1 MLKEISIR
9 NFAIIESLDLGFTAG
24 FNVFTGETG
33 AGKSI
38 ILDALSIVLGEKADN
53 SFVREGTKRASIEAV
68 FDYGSR
74 RLEITE
80 ILEREDLLPDDGIE
94 EVSLSREI
102 RLEGRS
108 SARINGHAVS
118 LSVLQ
123 EVGALL
129 VDIHGQS
136 EHLSL
141 LKPASHIRLVDQFA
155 GNEELL
161 KEYRG
166 LYRKYLSVVKNLKAL
181 RDGEAEALRQQDI
194 LTYQVNE
201 INSAEL
207 SAEEEENLTRER
219 ERMQNS
225 EKIAKLLHQGLTAL
239 QGRSDEHPG
248 ILDKMDE
255 LDSALDS
262 LVSYDDSLQ
271 PLYDAVVNASDQMNE
286 VLDRL
291 QRYRS
296 GLGFSSRRRNQIE
309 ERLALYFSLKRKYG
323 GTVEAVLAF
332 GKNAE
337 QKLSLITGAGKQIE
351 ELEAEKAHL
360 LEGLSDLAVRL
371 SEKRAAA
378 ALRISKGVEKELD
391 DLRMAAARFEVLTD
405 AVPDADGLTDGKGN
419 KLSFTDTGFDR
430 VEFLIAP
437 NPGEGLKPLA
447 KVASGGETSRLM
459 LALKN
464 TLAQADTIPTMV
476 FDEIDQGIGG
486 RIGAL
491 VGEKLWELSRYHQV
505 ICITHLPQLAALYD
519 SHFHVHK
526 QISDNR
532 TQTVVT
538 RLDAEKSLHELASL
552 LGADNGENVQAV
564 KAMLKESS
572 DFKAQRT
579 GKDGTSAL
587 TN

>member
-1 MLKEISIR
+1 MLKEIRIQ
-9 NFAIIESLDLGFTAG
+9 NFAIIESLELEFTSG

-38 ILDALSIVLGEKADN
+38 ILDALSIVLGDKADN

-74 RLEITE
+74 KDEIVE
-80 ILEREDLLPDDGIE
+80 ILDREDLLPDDGIE
-94 EVSLSREI
+94 EVVLSREV

-108 SARINGHAVS
+108 TARINGRSVS

-123 EVGALL
+123 ELGSLL

-141 LKPASHIRLVDQFA
+141 LKPATHIHLVDQFA
-155 GNEELL
+155 GNDDLL
-161 KEYRG
+161 KEYRAV
-166 LYRKYLSVVKNLKAL
+166 YRKYLSVVKNLKAL
-181 RDGEAEALRQQDI
+181 RDGEAEALRQQDM
-194 LTYQVNE
+194 LTYQLNE
-201 INSAEL
+201 INAAEL
-207 SAEEEENLTRER
+207 SEADEENLTAER

-225 EKIAKLLHQGLTAL
+225 EKIAKLVHQGLVAL
-239 QGRSDEHPG
+239 QGRSEERPG

-255 LDSALDS
+255 LDGALDG
-262 LVSYDDSLQ
+262 LISYDDSLQ
-271 PLYDAVVNASDQMNE
+271 PLYDAVVTAADQMNE
-286 VLDRL
+286 VLDKL
-291 QRYRS
+291 QRYKS
-296 GLGFSSRRRNQIE
+296 TLGFSSRRRNQIE

-323 GTVEAVLAF
+323 GTVSAVLAYA
-332 GKNAE
+332 KDAE
-337 QKLSLITGAGKQIE
+337 KKLSLITGAGKQIE
-351 ELEAEKAHL
+351 ELEEEKRAL
-360 LEGLSDLAVRL
+360 LASLSELAVSL
-371 SEKRAAA
+371 SEKRSAAA
-378 ALRISKGVEKELD
+378 DEISKGVERELD
-391 DLRMAAARFEVLTD
+391 DLRMPAARFNVLMETVPAED
-405 AVPDADGLTDGKGN
+405 GLPDAKGN
-419 KLSFTDTGFDR
+419 KLAFTDTGFDR
-430 VEFLIAP
+430 IEFLIAP

-519 SHFHVHK
+519 SHYHVHK
-526 QISDNR
+526 QISENR

-538 RLDAEKSLHELASL
+538 RLNAEKSLHELASL
-552 LGADNGENVQAV
+552 LGADNGENAAAV
-564 KAMLKESS
+564 NAMLKESS
-572 DFKAQRT
+572 EFKKQLVV
-579 GKDGTSAL
+579 GS
-587 TN
+587 

>member
-1 MLKEISIR
+1 MLKEIRIQ
-9 NFAIIESLDLGFTAG
+9 NFAIIESLELEFTSG

-38 ILDALSIVLGEKADN
+38 ILDALSIVLGDKADN

-74 RLEITE
+74 KDEIME
-80 ILEREDLLPDDGIE
+80 VLEREDLLPDDGIE
-94 EVSLSREI
+94 EVVLSREV

-108 SARINGHAVS
+108 TARINGRSVS

-123 EVGALL
+123 ELGSLL

-141 LKPASHIRLVDQFA
+141 LKPATHIHLIDQFA
-155 GNEELL
+155 GNDELL
-161 KEYRG
+161 RQYRAV
-166 LYRKYLSVVKNLKAL
+166 YRKYLSVVKNLKAL
-181 RDGEAEALRQQDI
+181 RDGEAEALRQQDM
-194 LTYQVNE
+194 LTYQLNE
-201 INSAEL
+201 INAAEL
-207 SAEEEENLTRER
+207 SETDEENLTGER

-225 EKIAKLLHQGLTAL
+225 EKIAKLVHQGLTAL
-239 QGRSDEHPG
+239 QGRSEEHPG
-248 ILDKMDE
+248 LLDKMDE
-255 LDSALDS
+255 LDGALDG
-262 LVSYDDSLQ
+262 LASYDDSLQ
-271 PLYDAVVNASDQMNE
+271 PLYDAVVTASDQMNE
-286 VLDRL
+286 VLDKL
-291 QRYRS
+291 QRYKS
-296 GLGFSSRRRNQIE
+296 TLGFSSRRRNQIE
-309 ERLALYFSLKRKYG
+309 DRLALYFSLKRKYG
-323 GTVEAVLAF
+323 GTVSAVLAYA
-332 GKNAE
+332 KDAE
-337 QKLSLITGAGKQIE
+337 KKLSLITGAGKQIE
-351 ELEAEKAHL
+351 ELEIEKRTML
-360 LEGLSDLAVRL
+360 DSLSELAVSLTERR
-371 SEKRAAA
+371 SAAA
-378 ALRISKGVEKELD
+378 EEISKGVERELD
-391 DLRMAAARFEVLTD
+391 DLRMPAARFKVLMET
-405 AVPDADGLTDGKGN
+405 VPADDGLPDSKGN
-419 KLSFTDTGFDR
+419 KLAFTDTGFDR

-447 KVASGGETSRLM
+447 KVASGGETSRVM

-519 SHFHVHK
+519 SHYHVHK
-526 QISDNR
+526 QISENR

-552 LGADNGENVQAV
+552 LGADNEENVAAV
-564 KAMLKESS
+564 NAMLKESS
-572 DFKAQRT
+572 EFKTQNKRSTQA
-579 GKDGTSAL
+579 G
-587 TN
+587 

>member
-1 MLKEISIR
+1 MLREISIR
-9 NFAIIESLDLGFTAG
+9 NFAIIEALDLEFGPG
-24 FNVFTGETG
+24 FNIFTGETG

-38 ILDALSIVLGEKADN
+38 ILDALSIVLGDKADN
-53 SFVREGTKRASIEAV
+53 SFVREGARRASIEAI
-68 FDYGSR
+68 FDYGNR
-74 RLEITE
+74 REEIVE

-94 EVSLSREI
+94 EVTLSREV

-108 SARINGHAVS
+108 TARVNGRGVS

-123 EVGALL
+123 EVGSLL

-155 GNEELL
+155 GNEDLL
-161 KEYRG
+161 KRYRT
-166 LYRKYLSVVKNLKAL
+166 LYRRFLSVVKNLKSL

-194 LTYQVNE
+194 LTFQVSE
-201 INSAEL
+201 INAAEL
-207 SAEEEENLTRER
+207 SEQEEENLNRER

-225 EKIAKLLHQGLTAL
+225 ERIAKLVHQGLIAL
-239 QGRSDEHPG
+239 QGRSEERPG

-255 LDSALDS
+255 LDSALDG
-262 LVSYDDSLQ
+262 LIGFDDSLQ
-271 PLYDAVVNASDQMNE
+271 PLYDTVVNAADQMND
-286 VLDRL
+286 VLDKL
-291 QRYRS
+291 QKYKTT
-296 GLGFSSRRRNQIE
+296 LGYSSRRRNQIE
-309 ERLALYFSLKRKYG
+309 ERLELYFSLRRKYG
-323 GTVEAVLAF
+323 GTVPAVLAY
-332 GKNAE
+332 GKEAE
-337 QKLSLITGAGKQIE
+337 RKLSLISGAGKQIE
-351 ELEAEKAHL
+351 ELEAEKEEL
-360 LEGLSDLAVRL
+360 RKSLSSLAVQL
-371 SEKRAAA
+371 SERRTAAA
-378 ALRISKGVEKELD
+378 AEISRGVERELD
-391 DLRMAAARFEVLTD
+391 DLRMPAARFDVLMETLP
-405 AVPDADGLTDGKGN
+405 AEDGLDNGKGER
-419 KLSFTDTGFDR
+419 LAFTDSGFDR

-491 VGEKLWELSRYHQV
+491 VGEKLWMLSRYHQV

-519 SHFHVHK
+519 SHYHVHK
-526 QISDNR
+526 QISENR

-538 RLDAEKSLHELASL
+538 PLSAEESLHELASL
-552 LGADNGENVQAV
+552 LGADNEENELAV
-564 KAMLKESS
+564 KVMLKESS
-572 DFKAQRT
+572 EFKKQLAVSR
-579 GKDGTSAL
+579 G
-587 TN
+587 

>member
-1 MLKEISIR
+1 MLKEIRIQ
-9 NFAIIESLDLGFTAG
+9 NFAIIESLELEFTSG

-38 ILDALSIVLGEKADN
+38 ILDALSIVLGDKADN
-53 SFVREGTKRASIEAV
+53 SFVREGTRRASIEAV

-74 RLEITE
+74 KDEIVE
-80 ILEREDLLPDDGIE
+80 ILDREDLLPDDGIE
-94 EVSLSREI
+94 EVVLSREI

-108 SARINGHAVS
+108 TARINGRSVS

-123 EVGALL
+123 ELGSLL

-141 LKPASHIRLVDQFA
+141 LKPATHIHLVDQFA
-155 GNEELL
+155 GNDDLL
-161 KEYRG
+161 KEYRAV
-166 LYRKYLSVVKNLKAL
+166 YRKYLSVIKNLKAL
-181 RDGEAEALRQQDI
+181 RDGEAEALRQQDM
-194 LTYQVNE
+194 LTYQLNE
-201 INSAEL
+201 INAAEL
-207 SAEEEENLTRER
+207 SEADEENLTAER

-225 EKIAKLLHQGLTAL
+225 EKIAKLVHQGLVAL
-239 QGRSDEHPG
+239 QGRSEERPG

-255 LDSALDS
+255 LDGALDG
-262 LVSYDDSLQ
+262 LISYDGSLH
-271 PLYDAVVNASDQMNE
+271 PLYDAVVTAADQMNE
-286 VLDRL
+286 VLDKL
-291 QRYRS
+291 QRYKS
-296 GLGFSSRRRNQIE
+296 TLGFSSRRRNQIE

-323 GTVEAVLAF
+323 GTVSAVLAYA
-332 GKNAE
+332 KDAE
-337 QKLSLITGAGKQIE
+337 KKLSLITGAGKQIE
-351 ELEAEKAHL
+351 ELEEEKHAL
-360 LEGLSDLAVRL
+360 LASLSELAVRL
-371 SEKRAAA
+371 SEKRSAAA
-378 ALRISKGVEKELD
+378 EDISKGVEQELD
-391 DLRMAAARFEVLTD
+391 DLRMPAARFNVLMET
-405 AVPDADGLTDGKGN
+405 VPADDGLPDEKGN
-419 KLSFTDTGFDR
+419 KLAFTDTGFDR

-464 TLAQADTIPTMV
+464 TLAQADMIPTMV

-519 SHFHVHK
+519 SHYHVHK
-526 QISDNR
+526 QISENR

-552 LGADNGENVQAV
+552 LGADNGENAAAV
-564 KAMLKESS
+564 NAMLKESS
-572 DFKAQRT
+572 EFKKQLKRSTQA
-579 GKDGTSAL
+579 G
-587 TN
+587 

>member
-1 MLKEISIR
+1 MLKEIGIQ
-9 NFAIIESLDLGFTAG
+9 NFAIIESLNLEFTAG

-38 ILDALSIVLGEKADN
+38 ILDALSIVLGEKADV
-53 SFVREGTKRASIEAV
+53 SFVREGTKRASIEAI

-74 RLEITE
+74 RDEIVE
-80 ILEREDLLPDDGIE
+80 VLEREDLLPDDGIE
-94 EVSLSREI
+94 EVSLSRDI

-108 SARINGHAVS
+108 TARVNGHAVS

-123 EVGALL
+123 EVGSLL

-141 LKPASHIRLVDQFA
+141 LKPSSHIRLVDQFA

-166 LYRKYLSVVKNLKAL
+166 LYRKYLAVVKNLKAL

-194 LTYQVNE
+194 LSYQVNE
-201 INSAEL
+201 INAAEL
-207 SAEEEENLTRER
+207 SVDEEESLNRER
-219 ERMQNS
+219 EKMQNS
-225 EKIAKLLHQGLTAL
+225 EKIAKLLHQGLVAL
-239 QGRSDEHPG
+239 QGRSEERPG

-255 LDSALDS
+255 LDSALDG
-262 LVSYDDSLQ
+262 LISYDESLQ
-271 PLYDAVVNASDQMNE
+271 PLYDAVVNAADQMND
-286 VLDRL
+286 VLDKL
-291 QRYRS
+291 QRYKS

-332 GKNAE
+332 GKDAE
-337 QKLSLITGAGKQIE
+337 RKLSLITGAGKQIE
-351 ELEAEKAHL
+351 ELEAEKAEL
-360 LEGLSDLAVRL
+360 LEKLSILAVKL
-371 SEKRAAA
+371 SERRSAA
-378 ALRISKGVEKELD
+378 ALQISRGVENELD
-391 DLRMAAARFEVLTD
+391 DLRMPAARFEVLMET
-405 AVPDADGLTDGKGN
+405 VPAADGLKDNEGN

-526 QISDNR
+526 QISENR

-538 RLDAEKSLHELASL
+538 RLDAEHSLHELASL
-552 LGADNGENVQAV
+552 LGADNEENVQAV

-572 DFKAQRT
+572 EFKN
-579 GKDGTSAL
+579 S
-587 TN
+587 

>member
-9 NFAIIESLDLGFTAG
+9 NFAIIESLDLEFTSG

-38 ILDALSIVLGEKADN
+38 ILDALSIVLGEKADS
-53 SFVREGTKRASIEAV
+53 SFVREGAKRASIEV
-68 FDYGSR
+68 IFDYGNR
-74 RLEITE
+74 RDEITE
-80 ILEREDLLPDDGIE
+80 ILEREDLVPDDGIE
-94 EVSLSREI
+94 EVTLSREL

-108 SARINGHAVS
+108 TARVNGHGVS

-123 EVGALL
+123 EIGSLL

-141 LKPASHIRLVDQFA
+141 LKPSSHIRLVDQFA

-161 KEYRG
+161 RQYRG
-166 LYRKYLSVVKNLKAL
+166 LYRQYLAAVKTLKSL

-194 LTYQVNE
+194 LSYQVNE
-201 INSAEL
+201 INAAEL
-207 SAEEEENLTRER
+207 SEEEEESLNRER

-225 EKIAKLLHQGLTAL
+225 ERIAKLLHQGMIAL
-239 QGRSDEHPG
+239 QGRSEERPG

-255 LDSALDS
+255 LDGALDG

-271 PLYDAVVNASDQMNE
+271 PLYDAVVSAADQMNE
-286 VLDRL
+286 ILDKL
-291 QRYRS
+291 QRYKA

-323 GTVEAVLAF
+323 GTVPAVLAF
-332 GKNAE
+332 GKEAE
-337 QKLSLITGAGKQIE
+337 RKLSLITGAGQQIE
-351 ELEAEKAHL
+351 ALEAEKKEL
-360 LEGLSDLAVRL
+360 LKSL
-371 SEKRAAA
+371 SELADELSARRSGA
-378 ALRISKGVEKELD
+378 ALKISKGVENELD
-391 DLRMAAARFEVLTD
+391 DLRMPAARFEVQMETL
-405 AVPDADGLTDGKGN
+405 PDEEGLVSRDGR
-419 KLSFTDTGFDR
+419 KLAFTDTGFDR
-430 VEFLIAP
+430 IEFLIAP

-464 TLAQADTIPTMV
+464 TLAQTDTIPTMV

-491 VGEKLWELSRYHQV
+491 VGEKLWQLSRYHQV

-519 SHFHVHK
+519 SHFHVYK
-526 QISDNR
+526 RIIENR

-538 RLDAEKSLHELASL
+538 RLESEESLHELASL
-552 LGADNGENVQAV
+552 LGADNEENARAV
-564 KAMLKESS
+564 EAMLKEGSE
-572 DFKAQRT
+572 FKNHNQ
-579 GKDGTSAL
+579 KSAPAL
-587 TN
+587 

>member
-1 MLKEISIR
+1 MLKEIGIQ
-9 NFAIIESLDLGFTAG
+9 NFAIIESLNLEFTAG

-38 ILDALSIVLGEKADN
+38 ILDALSIVLGEKADI
-53 SFVREGTKRASIEAV
+53 SFVREGTKRASIEAI

-74 RLEITE
+74 RDEIVE
-80 ILEREDLLPDDGIE
+80 VLEREDLLPDDGIE
-94 EVSLSREI
+94 EVSLSRDI

-108 SARINGHAVS
+108 TARVNGHAVS

-123 EVGALL
+123 EVGSLL

-141 LKPASHIRLVDQFA
+141 LKPSSHIRLVDQFA

-166 LYRKYLSVVKNLKAL
+166 LYRKYLAVVKNLKAL

-194 LTYQVNE
+194 LSYQVNE
-201 INSAEL
+201 INAAEL
-207 SAEEEENLTRER
+207 SVDEEESLNRER
-219 ERMQNS
+219 EKMQNS
-225 EKIAKLLHQGLTAL
+225 EKIAKLLHQGLFAL
-239 QGRSDEHPG
+239 QGRSEEHPG

-255 LDSALDS
+255 LDSALDG
-262 LVSYDDSLQ
+262 LISYDESLQ
-271 PLYDAVVNASDQMNE
+271 PLYDAVVNAADQMND
-286 VLDRL
+286 VLDKL
-291 QRYRS
+291 QRYKS

-323 GTVEAVLAF
+323 GTVEAVLTF
-332 GKNAE
+332 GKDAE
-337 QKLSLITGAGKQIE
+337 RKLSLITGAGKQIE
-351 ELEAEKAHL
+351 ELEAEKAEL
-360 LEGLSDLAVRL
+360 LEKLSILAVKL
-371 SEKRAAA
+371 SERRSAA
-378 ALRISKGVEKELD
+378 ALQISRGVETELD
-391 DLRMAAARFEVLTD
+391 DLRMPAARFEVLLET
-405 AVPDADGLTDGKGN
+405 VPAADGLKDSKGN
-419 KLSFTDTGFDR
+419 KLSFTDTGYDR

-526 QISDNR
+526 QISENR

-538 RLDAEKSLHELASL
+538 RLDAEHSLHELASL
-552 LGADNGENVQAV
+552 LGADNEENVQAV

-572 DFKAQRT
+572 ELKN
-579 GKDGTSAL
+579 S
-587 TN
+587 

>member
-1 MLKEISIR
+1 MLKEIGIQ
-9 NFAIIESLDLGFTAG
+9 NFAIIESLNLEFTAG

-38 ILDALSIVLGEKADN
+38 ILDALSIVLGEKADV
-53 SFVREGTKRASIEAV
+53 SFVREGTKRASIEAI

-74 RLEITE
+74 RDEIVE
-80 ILEREDLLPDDGIE
+80 VLEREDLLPDDGIE
-94 EVSLSREI
+94 EVSLSRDI

-108 SARINGHAVS
+108 TARVNGHAVS

-123 EVGALL
+123 EVGSLL

-141 LKPASHIRLVDQFA
+141 LKPSSHIRLVDQFA

-166 LYRKYLSVVKNLKAL
+166 LYRKYLAVVKNLKAL

-194 LTYQVNE
+194 LSYQVNE
-201 INSAEL
+201 INAAEL
-207 SAEEEENLTRER
+207 SVDEEESLNRQREK
-219 ERMQNS
+219 MQNS
-225 EKIAKLLHQGLTAL
+225 EKIAKLLHQGLVAL
-239 QGRSDEHPG
+239 QGRSEERPG

-255 LDSALDS
+255 LDSALDG
-262 LVSYDDSLQ
+262 LISYDESLQ
-271 PLYDAVVNASDQMNE
+271 PLYDAVVNAADQMND
-286 VLDRL
+286 VLDKL
-291 QRYRS
+291 QRYKS

-332 GKNAE
+332 GKDAE
-337 QKLSLITGAGKQIE
+337 RKLSLITGAGKQIE
-351 ELEAEKAHL
+351 ELEAEKAEL
-360 LEGLSDLAVRL
+360 LEKLSILAVKL
-371 SEKRAAA
+371 SERRSAA
-378 ALRISKGVEKELD
+378 ALQISRGVENELD
-391 DLRMAAARFEVLTD
+391 DLRMPAARFDVLMET
-405 AVPDADGLTDGKGN
+405 VPAADGLKDNEGN
-419 KLSFTDTGFDR
+419 KLSFTDTGYDR

-526 QISDNR
+526 QISENR

-538 RLDAEKSLHELASL
+538 RLDAEHSLHELASL
-552 LGADNGENVQAV
+552 LGADNEENVQAV

-572 DFKAQRT
+572 EFKN
-579 GKDGTSAL
+579 S
-587 TN
+587 